1 MERAADE
8 EAAAEALRA
17 KIELL
22 RQAMQSSEAMQKEAA
37 VIGTRLNNHM
47 VAIDEAMRPAHKRT
61 YNACRVHDNIR
72 RSLTAAGAIVRHLD
86 LVREAEHVILLDR
99 PNEDLNAYLEA
110 VDKLTSVEYFF
121 TSKIRCRV
129 GNDVHERVNELLSK
143 AIHGLENEFHRLL
156 TKCSKPVDLE
166 NIFNCLPSLN
176 RQLSSE
182 DLIGPS
188 AGDYS
193 EAPLKQYAECTL
205 PTLVDPCYLTLLS
218 KEIRSS
224 TLERTLKHLGVEYVT
239 KEEMQQVEAQSME
252 AKIAEWTQFSRITVK
267 LLFGAERILCDQV
280 FEGKYTWKDH
290 CFAEVTAKSLSI
302 LLSFGDAVVQSQILP
317 DKLYILLDMYK
328 ATLELQSKVDAI
340 FEGNA
345 CSGNRKSALTL
356 TKSLAQ
362 TAKKTIGD
370 FMEYIL
376 NHSVTSTTVDGA
388 VHYMTSYVTDYIKFL
403 FDYQS
408 SIKQIF
414 GDPCVED
421 EKDTDVVSQIVGAIH
436 ALETNLAMK
445 AKQYK
450 DLALGHLFLMN
461 NIHYIVKYIGRSELK
476 DLLGADWIERQ
487 RRIVQQHATR
497 YRRVAWLKVLECLST
512 QGLTSSVGS
521 SIDVT
526 QGSFR
531 NIKNSTTSRSV
542 IKERLKCFNM
552 RFEEICQKQMNW
564 GVPDRD
570 LRDSLILMI
579 AEILLPAYR
588 SFLKHFGPLVENSHS
603 ALKYM
608 KYTPESLEQ
617 ALGNLFAKKLRSDQ
631 AKSANE
637 VAGSKPYSSSAIAK
651 AHGNHEGI
659 FPNAN
664 LERSCTGE
672 PLMQQLFV
680 FPRNHLRVL
689 PLAFDAISRHLPI

>member
-1 MERAADE
+1 
-8 EAAAEALRA
+8 
-17 KIELL
+17 
-22 RQAMQSSEAMQKEAA
+22 
-37 VIGTRLNNHM
+37 
-47 VAIDEAMRPAHKRT
+47 
-61 YNACRVHDNIR
+61 
-72 RSLTAAGAIVRHLD
+72 
-86 LVREAEHVILLDR
+86 
-99 PNEDLNAYLEA
+99 
-110 VDKLTSVEYFF
+110 
-121 TSKIRCRV
+121 
-129 GNDVHERVNELLSK
+129 
-143 AIHGLENEFHRLL
+143 
-156 TKCSKPVDLE
+156 
-166 NIFNCLPSLN
+166 
-176 RQLSSE
+176 
-182 DLIGPS
+182 
-188 AGDYS
+188 
-193 EAPLKQYAECTL
+193 
-205 PTLVDPCYLTLLS
+205 
-218 KEIRSS
+218 
-224 TLERTLKHLGVEYVT
+224 
-239 KEEMQQVEAQSME
+239 
-252 AKIAEWTQFSRITVK
+252 
-267 LLFGAERILCDQV
+267 
-280 FEGKYTWKDH
+280 
-290 CFAEVTAKSLSI
+290 
-302 LLSFGDAVVQSQILP
+302 
-317 DKLYILLDMYK
+317 
-328 ATLELQSKVDAI
+328 
-340 FEGNA
+340 
-345 CSGNRKSALTL
+345 
-356 TKSLAQ
+356 
-362 TAKKTIGD
+362 
-370 FMEYIL
+370 MEYIL

-631 AKSANE
+631 VIRDSDCIK
-637 VAGSKPYSSSAIAK
+637 
-651 AHGNHEGI
+651 H
-659 FPNAN
+659 
-664 LERSCTGE
+664 
-672 PLMQQLFV
+672 
-680 FPRNHLRVL
+680 
-689 PLAFDAISRHLPI
+689 PI

>member
-1 MERAADE
+1 MEQAAE
-8 EAAAEALRA
+8 EEEALRA

-22 RQAMQSSEAMQKEAA
+22 RQAMQTSEAMQEEAA
-37 VIGTRLNNHM
+37 VVGTRLNTHM
-47 VAIDEAMRPAHKRT
+47 AAIDKAMRSAHKRA

-110 VDKLTSVEYFF
+110 VDKLTSVKYFF

-129 GNDVHERVNELLSK
+129 GNDVHERANELLSK

-156 TKCSKPVDLE
+156 TKCRFDLE
-166 NIFNCLPSLN
+166 HIFNCLPCLN

-182 DLIGPS
+182 KLIGPS

-205 PTLVDPCYLTLLS
+205 PTLVEPCYLTLLS
-218 KEIRSS
+218 KLAQKSIQLDCHQKFMEIYREIRSS

-239 KEEMQQVEAQSME
+239 KEEMQQVEAQSLK

-302 LLSFGDAVVQSQILP
+302 LLSFGDAVVQSQTLP
-317 DKLYILLDMYK
+317 DKLHILLDMYK

-340 FEGNA
+340 FEGNG
-345 CSGNRKSALTL
+345 CSENRKSALTL

-370 FMEYIL
+370 FMEYIV
-376 NHSVTSTTVDGA
+376 NHSVTSTTIDGA
-388 VHYMTSYVTDYIKFL
+388 VHYMTSY
-403 FDYQS
+403 
-408 SIKQIF
+408 IF

-421 EKDTDVVSQIVGAIH
+421 EKDTAVISQIVGTIH

-461 NIHYIVKYIGRSELK
+461 NIHYIVKSIGRSEVK
-476 DLLGADWIERQ
+476 GLLGADWIERQ
-487 RRIVQQHATR
+487 RRIVQQHASQ
-497 YRRVAWLKVLECLST
+497 YRRVAWLKVLEYLST
-512 QGLTSSVGS
+512 QGLTSSLGS

-552 RFEEICQKQMNW
+552 RFEEVCQKQMNW
-564 GVPDRD
+564 DVPDRD

-617 ALGNLFAKKLRSDQ
+617 ALGNLFAKKLLSDQ
-631 AKSANE
+631 AKSANK
-637 VAGSKPYSSSAIAK
+637 VAGSKPYSSFAIAK
-651 AHGNHEGI
+651 AHGNHEAY
-659 FPNAN
+659 FRMPTWSAAA
-664 LERSCTGE
+664 
-672 PLMQQLFV
+672 QLGNWT
-680 FPRNHLRVL
+680 RK
-689 PLAFDAISRHLPI
+689 

>member
-1 MERAADE
+1 
-8 EAAAEALRA
+8 
-17 KIELL
+17 
-22 RQAMQSSEAMQKEAA
+22 
-37 VIGTRLNNHM
+37 
-47 VAIDEAMRPAHKRT
+47 
-61 YNACRVHDNIR
+61 
-72 RSLTAAGAIVRHLD
+72 
-86 LVREAEHVILLDR
+86 
-99 PNEDLNAYLEA
+99 
-110 VDKLTSVEYFF
+110 
-121 TSKIRCRV
+121 
-129 GNDVHERVNELLSK
+129 
-143 AIHGLENEFHRLL
+143 
-156 TKCSKPVDLE
+156 CS
-166 NIFNCLPSLN
+166 
-176 RQLSSE
+176 
-182 DLIGPS
+182 
-188 AGDYS
+188 
-193 EAPLKQYAECTL
+193 
-205 PTLVDPCYLTLLS
+205 
-218 KEIRSS
+218 
-224 TLERTLKHLGVEYVT
+224 
-239 KEEMQQVEAQSME
+239 
-252 AKIAEWTQFSRITVK
+252 
-267 LLFGAERILCDQV
+267 
-280 FEGKYTWKDH
+280 
-290 CFAEVTAKSLSI
+290 
-302 LLSFGDAVVQSQILP
+302 
-317 DKLYILLDMYK
+317 
-328 ATLELQSKVDAI
+328 
-340 FEGNA
+340 
-345 CSGNRKSALTL
+345 
-356 TKSLAQ
+356 
-362 TAKKTIGD
+362 
-370 FMEYIL
+370 
-376 NHSVTSTTVDGA
+376 
-388 VHYMTSYVTDYIKFL
+388 
-403 FDYQS
+403 YQS

-631 AKSANE
+631 VIRDSDCIK
-637 VAGSKPYSSSAIAK
+637 
-651 AHGNHEGI
+651 H
-659 FPNAN
+659 
-664 LERSCTGE
+664 
-672 PLMQQLFV
+672 
-680 FPRNHLRVL
+680 
-689 PLAFDAISRHLPI
+689 PI